1 MNSILDPK
9 NSGKTV
15 AARVTR
21 QCGSLC
27 PRGSTFSLTLALL
40 ALCYATVP
48 ELDAQTARLVR
59 ADYQNEL
66 SLNATNNSTNSSSL
80 ATFSGHIVVSST
92 NGIPTNGTGSLILME
107 SSFGQPFATDL
118 PFPDFVVVNLSNA
131 LTYLYPP
138 TTATRTELDTGGTN
152 HWAFR
157 YKWLLYSNDAG
168 GVFLTESFP
177 DSWYGDAE
185 RANVE
190 AALDLLRRALAYAPY
205 DRTLRHAYLDV
216 FYDQAVAEQS
226 GIKSQLADIAKY
238 RIGEVALGPDEFII
252 DKEIQ
257 GYTNILSKLQRALTN
272 YGQIFNDFSGVD
284 VTTLDTS
291 ATFGTPFGYF
301 MFQQEQPFRNQMAPQ
316 FLIGTTLATLDPQ
329 TGQPLTNSTPAVLFA
344 GYKDFVML
352 MTLLQDSTTYAAEL
366 ARLYGTRGTG
376 ADRTNAYALIRQVQT
391 DVPAEV
397 QSLTGMFA
405 PTAFPPGDASGARAA
420 INGVLF
426 SVAELDGVRAFLDGR
441 ANPLGFDP
449 NFLVLIQ
456 EAPGL
461 PSTSN
466 TTPFDSFDSLLL
478 WLRAT
483 STAPLSAADT
493 KYATAQTAYDAYR
506 GYADQV
512 QTELASIDD
521 TYATSY
527 TAITG
532 YQPDDP
538 TFTGDNPAEGSEL
551 AQSKSTV
558 SNLLIR
564 LSYLQTNSA
573 SLQSNLSLATLTIND
588 AVDKTNQIDA
598 LLESYFDKTDS
609 AWDEIHAQKTAAAV
623 SQATAEAVYAAAGA
637 AASGTPEGEVAAV
650 VAGVAGAANAA
661 VQGEAANRISVR
673 EEELDH
679 DSSTHDADMQALSAY
694 PAVLQA
700 LSGYQSIIQSQA
712 SNASDVQDVNNQ
724 IAQEVV
730 TQGNLQRELESIR
743 LNHES
748 ARAQN
753 ASRYYAD
760 PIHSF
765 RAQAAL
771 LAADQ
776 AFRRAQRWVFYTQR
790 ALEYK
795 WNKDFTWTQSGAHSY
810 DKGTIFKLLNAQELD
825 DLVGA
830 LEDFNTQNLIAFSRE
845 ESDDR
850 ISLVD
855 DLLLPF
861 PGPGSTD
868 TGLRRDPSG
877 NLVPKEALF
886 RRILL
891 GQVSSPNVT
900 VDANFRTIRLDT
912 FVLLKNL
919 GTFFNGPTYGTNGN
933 LLSLGKHLDKIQ
945 WVKFNIMTTN
955 PPGELYQG
963 ATFRYSGDCYIRV
976 ASPPCHYDTSAPGA
990 LFHAFP
996 FQYFYPDP
1004 QISGAFLSQTS
1015 QDALAKMAFSLN
1027 SWALPNGQVDP
1038 ALQNSNLE
1046 NSSFKEL
1053 SIAATGLELRIPLSA
1068 PIDLNLIRDIEI
1080 WVHHLYVSDLP
1091 CTP

>member
-1 MNSILDPK
+1 MNSILNPK
-9 NSGKTV
+9 NSG
-15 AARVTR
+15 RP
-21 QCGSLC
+21 SLFV
-27 PRGSTFSLTLALL
+27 PLL
-40 ALCYATVP
+40 ALWCATIP
-48 ELDAQTARLVR
+48 QLDAQTARLVR
-59 ADYQNEL
+59 ADFQNEL
-66 SLNATNNSTNSSSL
+66 SLNAASNSPAANSSSV

-92 NGIPTNGTGSLILME
+92 NGIPTNSTGSLVLME

-138 TTATRTELDTGGTN
+138 TTATRAELDTGGTN

-157 YKWLLYSNDAG
+157 YKWLLYSNDSG

-185 RANVE
+185 RANVA
-190 AALDLLRRALAYAPY
+190 AALDVLRRALAYAPY

-284 VTTLDTS
+284 VTTLDTN

-316 FLIGTTLATLDPQ
+316 FLSGTTLATLDPQ

-352 MTLLQDSTTYAAEL
+352 LTLLQDTTTYSAEL

-456 EAPGL
+456 DAAGL
-461 PSTSN
+461 PTTSN
-466 TTPFDSFDSLLL
+466 ATPFDSYDSLLL

-483 STAPLSAADT
+483 STAPLSDADQ
-493 KYATAQTAYDAYR
+493 KYSTAQTAYDAYR

-521 TYATSY
+521 TYATRY
-527 TAITG
+527 AAITG

-538 TFTGDNPAEGSEL
+538 AFTGDNPAEGSEL
-551 AQSKSTV
+551 WQSKSTV

-573 SLQSNLSLATLTIND
+573 SLQSNLSIATLTIND

-623 SQATAEAVYAAAGA
+623 SQATAEAIYATAAA
-637 AASGTPEGEVAAV
+637 AASPGGTVAAV
-650 VAGVAGAANAA
+650 VSGVAGAANAA
-661 VQGEAANRISVR
+661 VQGEAADRISVR

-700 LSGYQSIIQSQA
+700 LSSYQSIIQSQA
-712 SNASDVQDVNNQ
+712 SNASDVQDANNQ

-730 TQGNLQRELESIR
+730 HQASLQRELESIR
-743 LNHES
+743 LNAES

-810 DKGTIFKLLNAQELD
+810 DKGTLFKLRNAQELD

-830 LEDFNTQNLIAFSRE
+830 LEDFNTHNLIAFSRE

-861 PGPGSTD
+861 PGPGSID

-877 NLVPKEALF
+877 NLVPKEVLF

-891 GQVSSPNVT
+891 GQVSSPHVT
-900 VDANFRTIRLDT
+900 VDANFRTIQLDT
-912 FVLLKNL
+912 FVLRKSL
-919 GTFFNGPTYGTNGN
+919 GTFFNGPTYATNGT

-1046 NSSFKEL
+1046 NRSFKEL
-1053 SIAATGLELRIPLSA
+1053 SVAATGLELRIPLSA
-1068 PIDLNLIRDIEI
+1068 PIDLSLIRDIEI